1 MTRQRLFLYRAFG
14 YTLIMVGWMGASK
27 DAPVSSKAGK
37 ANLVQ
42 LSTQRLASQVVNK
55 KPLTGGCH
63 YGYYPNPNS
72 CFRPLAA

>member
-27 DAPVSSKAGK
+27 DAPVSCNTGK

-42 LSTQRLASQVVNK
+42 LTTQRLALPVV
-55 KPLTGGCH
+55 GI
-63 YGYYPNPNS
+63 
-72 CFRPLAA
+72 